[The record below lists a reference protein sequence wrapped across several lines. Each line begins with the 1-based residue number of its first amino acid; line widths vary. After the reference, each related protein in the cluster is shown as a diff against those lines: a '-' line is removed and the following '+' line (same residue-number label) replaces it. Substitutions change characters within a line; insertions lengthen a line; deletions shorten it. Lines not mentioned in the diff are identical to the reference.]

1 MLAMTPT
8 VISHI
13 CGYVNIVAFSSE
25 LFFFLELLER
35 EREWERV
42 RERERER
49 QRDRETE
56 TERDREREARQSTN
70 HLMDIEEV
78 PPL

>member
-49 QRDRETE
+49 DRETE
-56 TERDREREARQSTN
+56 RQRQRETEREKLGNQPT
-70 HLMDIEEV
+70 I
-78 PPL
+78 